1 MDRLAA
7 RLEMT
12 RIIDREGVSNFVAQV
27 GHCISSRGDNK
38 TPLFKASEFRRLM
51 LVRPVALPSLQWL
64 KGGLIACQFEFCTI
78 PQVLPLALA
87 NLFTREAQEAS
98 RVAGIEL
105 TDPSESMCITLV
117 HWALWYGAARR
128 IPQSL
133 ELPPCCIL
141 S

>member
-27 GHCISSRGDNK
+27 GHRISSRGDNK

-51 LVRPVALPSLQWL
+51 LVRPVALLPWL
-64 KGGLIACQFEFCTI
+64 KGGLIACRFEFCTI
-78 PQVLPLALA
+78 LQVLPLALA

-133 ELPPCCIL
+133 EQSKLQVE
-141 S
+141 